1 MRFISKLAGV
11 TRPRS
16 DVFTYLFES
25 RRSYPADR
33 VLYREDKS
41 KATLTLAE
49 LEHKSRQFATVLVE
63 RFNIQVMDP
72 VAVLASDSIYYPI
85 VYLGILA
92 AGATVQ
98 LIPLQKEL
106 AVQDVVARMKAAGSK
121 ILITNAAMQDMA
133 NEASQLLSGIPV
145 YDPSKDETA
154 FSDGTLEFCG
164 FSISDHSSAESTVGF
179 LNRTSGS
186 TGGKMKTVIT
196 THSHFIATLD
206 ATVRTVPQNT
216 DPDQDVWLST
226 LSLGFFI
233 NAKLNIGL
241 NILLGIPVVLM
252 NEPFHAANFDIIGR
266 HRISF
271 LFIPPPVAISIA
283 GMSAAEA
290 RKVDVSSVK
299 WLLSAGAAMHE
310 GVSKAVSKNLNDAHL
325 DLEWGT
331 SETLLIAMQMDGHS
345 SPPGSAGRL
354 VNGIEAMVVDT
365 YTGEPVGPGIDG
377 EILVRNSAARFAG
390 YKGDQAANQSTFDG
404 DGWFHSGDYGSIDDN
419 NNVFIKDRMKE
430 LIRVGS
436 GYGVH
441 ISAVELESAIFEHP
455 AVAEV
460 IVTGVPNPRIGLDL
474 PTAFVILSLE
484 WQSRR
489 AEALLSLQQWAQKH
503 LVGLQTLTGG
513 FVIVDKFPL
522 IGFKINR
529 RALKALVTAT
539 KTMEQTT
546 LEQARALEQN
556 TQMLDAERSSLT
568 TAV

>member
-1 MRFISKLAGV
+1 MENMAREA
-11 TRPRS
+11 S
-16 DVFTYLFES
+16 DV
-25 RRSYPADR
+25 
-33 VLYREDKS
+33 
-41 KATLTLAE
+41 
-49 LEHKSRQFATVLVE
+49 
-63 RFNIQVMDP
+63 
-72 VAVLASDSIYYPI
+72 
-85 VYLGILA
+85 LG
-92 AGATVQ
+92 
-98 LIPLQKEL
+98 
-106 AVQDVVARMKAAGSK
+106 
-121 ILITNAAMQDMA
+121 
-133 NEASQLLSGIPV
+133 GIPV
-145 YDPSKDETA
+145 YDPSTDEKA
-154 FSDGTLEFCG
+154 FSDETLEFHG
-164 FSISDHSSAESTVGF
+164 FSISDHESAENTAGF

-196 THSHFIATLD
+196 THSHFIAALEATL
-206 ATVRTVPQNT
+206 RTVPQNT

-252 NEPFHAANFDIIGR
+252 NEPFHAATFDIIAR

-283 GMSAAEA
+283 GMSIEEA

-331 SETLLIAMQMDGHS
+331 SETLLIALQMDGHS

-365 YTGEPVGPGIDG
+365 YTGEPVGPGTDG
-377 EILVRNSAARFAG
+377 EILVRNSVARFAG
-390 YKGDQAANQSTFDG
+390 YKGDQAANQSTFDRE
-404 DGWFHSGDYGSIDDN
+404 GWFHSGDYGSIDAR

-441 ISAVELESAIFEHP
+441 ISAVELESVLFEHP

-460 IVTGVPNPRIGLDL
+460 IVTGVPDPRIGLEL
-474 PTAFVILSLE
+474 PTAFVILALE
-484 WQSRR
+484 WKGRG
-489 AEALLSLQQWAQKH
+489 AEALISLQQWAKQR
-503 LVGLQTLTGG
+503 LVGLQSLTGG
-513 FVIVDKFPL
+513 FVLLEKFPL

-529 RALKALVTAT
+529 RALKALAAAS
-539 KTMEQTT
+539 KSMEQS
-546 LEQARALEQN
+546 ALEQGVLEQSVVPESN
-556 TQMLDAERSSLT
+556 SQVLGKEGFAFVP